1 MPRVSVIIP
10 TYNRPTLLPR
20 ALASVLNQ
28 TCPDFEIVIVNDGGY
43 CPEGI
48 HVSAG
53 KTKIR
58 FVSKNRGGPGSARNH
73 GLAASDSEFVA
84 YLDDDDEWFPFHL
97 ERLLSILNQDSNLKI
112 VYGSADVVDAG
123 SHVRTWGNSQFNK
136 FILDGFHTIYPLTTC
151 VHRRDILSKIDGFD
165 ENPLLIGPEDCE
177 FMIRASDHDVPFA
190 VMEVTAR
197 MHRDQ
202 SMTKPIRN
210 EWVDALAYVIKKN
223 EYGIKRENWLMFYR
237 AYIAALEEN
246 RFDYIDL
253 WAEQVDIQLPNS
265 LKRVGAH
272 INGDFFL
279 SPGKLK
285 TFCRSVLDGSRGDN
299 HDHSRFH

>member
-1 MPRVSVIIP
+1 
-10 TYNRPTLLPR
+10 
-20 ALASVLNQ
+20 
-28 TCPDFEIVIVNDGGY
+28 
-43 CPEGI
+43 
-48 HVSAG
+48 
-53 KTKIR
+53 
-58 FVSKNRGGPGSARNH
+58 
-73 GLAASDSEFVA
+73 
-84 YLDDDDEWFPFHL
+84 
-97 ERLLSILNQDSNLKI
+97 
-112 VYGSADVVDAG
+112 
-123 SHVRTWGNSQFNK
+123 
-136 FILDGFHTIYPLTTC
+136 
-151 VHRRDILSKIDGFD
+151 
-165 ENPLLIGPEDCE
+165 
-177 FMIRASDHDVPFA
+177 
-190 VMEVTAR
+190 MEVTAR